1 MSVTTATS
9 DFAPYIAAV
18 NAMKRARSVAILA
31 HNDIEFVRPCNL
43 CPHVRRITL
52 PGILLSLR
60 RMATQVHVD
69 TDMAGPAPPPP
80 RGLLRVGGRGGGRG
94 QPVVNRVVCRR
105 LMCASHAT
113 AERAATS

>member
-9 DFAPYIAAV
+9 DFAPYIAAI
-18 NAMKRARSVAILA
+18 NAMKRARGVAILA

-43 CPHVRRITL
+43 CPRMRRIRL

-69 TDMAGPAPPPP
+69 TDVAGRA
-80 RGLLRVGGRGGGRG
+80 RLAVELMLRVGRG
-94 QPVVNRVVCRR
+94 VRR
-105 LMCASHAT
+105 
-113 AERAATS
+113 